1 MRRFKDWFGW
11 KEPESREDKL
21 NRLAAELKGFSD
33 EERRRFIRRV
43 WQDAHLSLNPPKG
56 VPKKK
61 KEVASGTDDIS

>member
-1 MRRFKDWFGW
+1 MRRLKDWFGW
-11 KEPESREDKL
+11 KQEESREAKL

-56 VPKKK
+56 VKKIR
-61 KEVASGTDDIS
+61 KEIIPNAE